1 MQLTFWS
8 WLLALSP
15 VIVILLLMLVVKW
28 GGSKAG
34 VAAFLF
40 SILIAIIFF
49 GLNLPTFLYSQ
60 LRGLFLS
67 LDVLLIIWSA
77 LLIYN
82 VAEEAGAVRVIGT
95 TLPRLTPDRL
105 MQGLL
110 LGWLFASFLQGM
122 GGFGVPVAIAA
133 PLLVGLGFD
142 PVNAVIMACL
152 GHGWAVNF
160 GSMATSFETLIKVTG
175 LSGEQ
180 LAPLSAL
187 LLGLSAFACGSL
199 VALVASG
206 WKGLLRSL
214 PAVAILTGV
223 MGGVQ
228 YVLATNHLWTLGATG
243 GAMAGLLVGV
253 LLTRWPLYRKI
264 EYSVGATTVRT
275 NSGRAKNASRV
286 APTQEKVGIS
296 NSRLAP
302 TRGKDDKT
310 NGRVALA
317 QEEKPRPLLLALS
330 AYIVLIIL
338 VVGVKAIPP
347 VDNFLSKVSLSVP
360 VPEVTTNLG
369 FVTAAKATQAIKILS
384 HPGTLLVL
392 ASLIA
397 YFIYYLAGF
406 YKKGAMGRIAKKV
419 TKSALNS
426 SLGILAMVGMAM
438 IMTHTGMTDL
448 LAQGLSAVFRGAVY
462 PAVAPFIGALGA
474 FITGSNNSSN
484 VLFAGLQMRTAELL
498 GLSPLLVLAAQT
510 AGGSLGSVMAPA
522 KVIVGCSTVGLGNN
536 ESKVMG
542 KILLYGLIPVAFVA
556 FLAVLLGV

>member
-1 MQLTFWS
+1 MQLTIGS

-15 VIVILLLMLVVKW
+15 VVVILLLMLLVKW

-34 VAAFLF
+34 GAAFLF
-40 SILIAIIFF
+40 SIVIAIFFF
-49 GLNLPTFLYSQ
+49 GLNWPTFLYSQ
-60 LRGLFLS
+60 VRGLFLS

-82 VAEEAGAVRVIGT
+82 VAEEAGAVRVIGI

-122 GGFGVPVAIAA
+122 GGFGVPVAVAA

-175 LSGEQ
+175 LPGEQ

-187 LLGLSAFACGSL
+187 LLGLSAFACGAL

-243 GAMAGLLVGV
+243 GAMAGLLVGF
-253 LLTRWPLYRKI
+253 LLTRWPLYR
-264 EYSVGATTVRT
+264 R
-275 NSGRAKNASRV
+275 NDAKTGEVKAQ
-286 APTQEKVGIS
+286 T
-296 NSRLAP
+296 
-302 TRGKDDKT
+302 KT
-310 NGRVALA
+310 AER
-317 QEEKPRPLLLALS
+317 PRPLLLSLS
-330 AYIVLIIL
+330 AYIVLVIL
-338 VVGVKAIPP
+338 VVGVKSIPIP
-347 VDNFLSKVSLSVP
+347 I
-360 VPEVTTNLG
+360 PEVSTNLG

-384 HPGTLLVL
+384 HPGTLLIL

-397 YFIYYLAGF
+397 YLIYSLAGF
-406 YKKGAMGRIAKKV
+406 YKPGSVGRIARKV
-419 TKSALNS
+419 AKSAVNS

-438 IMTHTGMTDL
+438 IMTHTGMTDI
-448 LAQGLSAVFRGAVY
+448 LAQGLSRVFSGKVY
-462 PAVAPFIGALGA
+462 PVIAPFIGALGA

-498 GLSPLLVLAAQT
+498 NLPVLLVLAAQT

-542 KILLYGLIPVAFVA
+542 RILLYGIIPVAFVA
-556 FLAVLLGV
+556 FLALILVI